1 MHSTIGLVG
10 VGRMG
15 GALLPHL
22 LSVAPVVAHDADPAR
37 AEAVRTAGAQ
47 WTDDVDEVF
56 RSATTL
62 VTVLPGPRELQS
74 VMASAAF
81 LRPGAL
87 WIDMTSGDP
96 RVSDRLAAA
105 VEALGGQAVGAPIAG
120 SPLDAE
126 RRSLTFFVGGPP
138 SAKAAAA
145 PLLEHLSTGGTVRDA
160 GPRAGD
166 AQTAKLVAN
175 ALWFAIVVATSEALL
190 LGRSL
195 GIEPPALAALLR
207 DSAGGSVFADRHL
220 GPMLDGDP
228 FATFG
233 IAGSSRSSTPSR
245 RSARTRARRCRCSV
259 PRPRCTGRP
268 WRGTGRSWGSCWR
281 CGGSRTRRADG
292 SRASLTP

>member
-37 AEAVRTAGAQ
+37 AEAVRTAGAR
-47 WTDDVDEVF
+47 WTDDVAEVF

-62 VTVLPGPRELQS
+62 VTVLPGPRELKS

-81 LRPGAL
+81 RRPGAL

-96 RVSDRLAAA
+96 RVSDRLAAS

-233 IAGSSRSSTPSR
+233 IDRVVEELDTVAALGTDTGTPMPVLGASAAVHRAALARYGPELGELLAVRWLEDEAGR
-245 RSARTRARRCRCSV
+245 RLQ
-259 PRPRCTGRP
+259 G
-268 WRGTGRSWGSCWR
+268 
-281 CGGSRTRRADG
+281 
-292 SRASLTP
+292 